1 MKKPKSLDF
10 TKEQQNNSPWPIWFP
25 YPSSWIRAFILVI
38 LAFPG
43 TNLIIFGLV
52 GIIISILG
60 NSPGLLIFFIFSGLL
75 LPTICLTFLYHIFW
89 FFWQK
94 QELNRKLPKW
104 MPNLNSLWEGFY
116 GSIVMALSFL
126 IILTIFTQVAFS
138 ACHTYYG
145 ISSELSRCAGR
156 LTGYTTR
163 TMLNSIES
171 NSFIDRYWFII
182 WIITA
187 SYLYQIEYLAKKYL
201 VNQFKNKFHT
211 FKDKHIK
218 HRVDDTDKEL
228 DRLRADLGLTQMK
241 KGKQRQRFIHIQ
253 SGLNYHN
260 YQNIH
265 KVILISL
272 LICLGVLGIYS
283 LVKFIYIQDNTPVAV
298 TYQTPS
304 TKESKPQTDNFRE
317 AVNQAINAANL
328 TQSAKSPTEW
338 QNIVKQWETA
348 ISLMQSVPSSS
359 PNYAVAQQKIVEYRR
374 NLSYAQKNATS
385 SQ

>member
-10 TKEQQNNSPWPIWFP
+10 SKEQQNNSPWPIWFP
-25 YPSSWIRAFILVI
+25 YPSSWIRAFILVL

-60 NSPGLLIFFIFSGLL
+60 NSPGLLIFFLFSGLL
-75 LPTICLTFLYHIFW
+75 LPTICLAFLYHIFW
-89 FFWQK
+89 FIWQK
-94 QELNRKLPKW
+94 QELNRKFSKW
-104 MPNLNSLWEGFY
+104 TPSLNSLWEGFY

-126 IILTIFTQVAFS
+126 IILTIFTQVSFS
-138 ACHTYYG
+138 ACHTYYE

-163 TMLNSIES
+163 TMLNSIQS
-171 NSFIDRYWFII
+171 NNFIDRYWFII

-201 VNQFKNKFHT
+201 VNKLKNKSHIY
-211 FKDKHIK
+211 KDKHIK
-218 HRVDDTDKEL
+218 YSVDDTDKEL
-228 DRLRADLGLTQMK
+228 DILRADLGLTQMK
-241 KGKQRQRFIHIQ
+241 KGKQRHKFIYFP
-253 SGLNYHN
+253 SRLNHHN

-265 KVILISL
+265 KIIFVSVLIG
-272 LICLGVLGIYS
+272 LGVLGIYS
-283 LVKFIYIQDNTPVAV
+283 LVKFIYIQDKTPVAV

-304 TKESKPQTDNFRE
+304 AKEITPQPDNFRE
-317 AVNQAINAANL
+317 AVNQAISAANL
-328 TQSAKSPTEW
+328 TQSAKSSTEW

-359 PNYAVAQQKIVEYRR
+359 PNYVVAKQKIVEYQR
-374 NLSYAQKNATS
+374 NLSYAQKNANS
-385 SQ
+385 AK